1 MKLKKVYISGKISG
15 LEFADAY
22 SNFEFAEK
30 YINLLNNHAAVNPMK
45 IDHVHDQ
52 TWESFMVEDIRALFS
67 CDAIYLLS
75 NWEES
80 KGARIEKAIAK
91 EMGIEIIYQ
100 L

>member
-1 MKLKKVYISGKISG
+1 MKIKKVYISGKISG

-30 YINLLNNHAAVNPMK
+30 YINLLTNHVAVNPMK
-45 IDHVHDQ
+45 IEHVHDLS
-52 TWESFMVEDIRALFS
+52 WESYMVEDIRALFS

-91 EMGIEIIYQ
+91 EMDIEIIYQ
-100 L
+100 K

>member
-1 MKLKKVYISGKISG
+1 MKIKKVYISGKISG

-22 SNFEFAEK
+22 SKFEFAEK
-30 YINLLNNHAAVNPMK
+30 YINLLNNHSAVNPMK

>member
-1 MKLKKVYISGKISG
+1 MKIKKVYISGQITG

-22 SNFEFAEK
+22 SKFEFAEK
-30 YINLLNNHAAVNPMK
+30 FINSLTHNVAVNPMK
-45 IDHVHDQ
+45 LDHVHDQ

>member
-1 MKLKKVYISGKISG
+1 MKIKKVYISGKISG

-30 YINLLNNHAAVNPMK
+30 YINLLNNHVAVNPMK
-45 IDHVHDQ
+45 IEHVHDLS
-52 TWESFMVEDIRALFS
+52 WESYMVEDIRALFS

-91 EMGIEIIYQ
+91 EMDIEIIYQ
-100 L
+100 K

>member
-22 SNFEFAEK
+22 SKFEFAEK
-30 YINLLNNHAAVNPMK
+30 YINLLTNHVAVNPMK
-45 IDHVHDQ
+45 IEHVHDLS
-52 TWESFMVEDIRALFS
+52 WESFMVEDIRALFS

>member
-1 MKLKKVYISGKISG
+1 MKIKKVYISGKISG

-22 SNFEFAEK
+22 SNFEFAEE
-30 YINLLNNHAAVNPMK
+30 YINLLTNHVAVNPMK
-45 IDHVHDQ
+45 IEHVHDLS
-52 TWESFMVEDIRALFS
+52 WESYMVEDIRALFS

-91 EMGIEIIYQ
+91 EMDIEIIYQ
-100 L
+100 K